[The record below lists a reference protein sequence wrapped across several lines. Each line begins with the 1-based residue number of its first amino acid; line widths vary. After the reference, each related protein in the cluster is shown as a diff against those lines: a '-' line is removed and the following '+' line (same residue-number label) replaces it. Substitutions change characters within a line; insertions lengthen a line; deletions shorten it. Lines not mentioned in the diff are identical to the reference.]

1 MHHDCSVNISIITN
15 TPHIPIQVRC
25 DVDLVER
32 CQVTEEACHTA
43 YKRECRITY
52 RPSMT
57 KVKVKVCPG
66 GRVKYMGRSLRHG
79 DEDKGV
85 DEVIE
90 EGDKR

>member
-1 MHHDCSVNISIITN
+1 M
-15 TPHIPIQVRC
+15 
-25 DVDLVER
+25 
-32 CQVTEEACHTA
+32 TEQACHTA

-66 GRVKYMGRSLRHG
+66 GRVKYMGRSLRH
-79 DEDKGV
+79 EDDDDDDHV

-90 EGDKR
+90 EGDER